1 MLATTRTDGSSY
13 VSPVWFRWTGEA
25 FEVVIA
31 LGDVTEI
38 RRSIAGRYLGPEA
51 GERFA
56 AERASKP
63 GVLLRLVPVEPRV
76 WDLED
81 ILPR

>member
-1 MLATTRTDGSSY
+1 
-13 VSPVWFRWTGEA
+13 
-25 FEVVIA
+25 VIA

-38 RRSIAGRYLGPEA
+38 RRSIAGRYLGSE
-51 GERFA
+51 GGKRFA
-56 AERASKP
+56 AARRSKP

-76 WDLED
+76 WDLEG